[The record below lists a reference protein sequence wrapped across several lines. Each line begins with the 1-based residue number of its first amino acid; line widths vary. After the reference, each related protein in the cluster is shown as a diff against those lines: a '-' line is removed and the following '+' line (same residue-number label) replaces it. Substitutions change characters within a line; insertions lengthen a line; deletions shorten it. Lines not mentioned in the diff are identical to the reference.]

1 MLEFVICE
9 DNEKEMSLAI
19 ETINKVMNK
28 FDFEY
33 KISKHNLYS
42 KELKDVIDNKNGNQ
56 RIYILD
62 IELGKVSGLEIASK
76 IREHDFDSYI
86 IITTVSKDYKND
98 VFFSRLLVV
107 DYIVKNVFYSK
118 RLSETIEDVIHRLN
132 GQKLLVYKYKNCV
145 HRIPHDSIVYIE
157 KMPLGKRSLI
167 VTLKGNTFEAPF
179 SITDLHN
186 KLGTRFRQT
195 HQSCI
200 INIDKVERI
209 DYKTSTIY
217 FVDNLSTNLLSNKY
231 KKELDIYV
239 RSI

>member
-19 ETINKVMNK
+19 ETVNKVMAK
-28 FDFEY
+28 YDFEY

-42 KELKDVIDNKNGNQ
+42 KELKDKIENKNGNQ

-76 IREHDFDSYI
+76 IRERDFDSYI
-86 IITTVSKDYKND
+86 IITTISKDYKND

-118 RLSETIEDVIHRLN
+118 RLFETIEDIIHRLN
-132 GQKLLVYKYKNCV
+132 GQKILTYKYRNCV

-157 KMPLGKRSLI
+157 KLPVGKRSLI

-179 SITDLHN
+179 SISDFQS
-186 KLGTRFRQT
+186 KLGIRFRQT
-195 HQSCI
+195 HQSCL

-209 DYKTSTIY
+209 DFKNSKIY
-217 FVDNLSTNLLSNKY
+217 FVDDLSTDLLSNKY

>member
-9 DNEKEMSLAI
+9 DNDKEMGLAI
-19 ETINKVMNK
+19 ETINKVMSK
-28 FDFEY
+28 YDFEY

-86 IITTVSKDYKND
+86 IITTISKDYKND

-118 RLSETIEDVIHRLN
+118 RLFETIEEVIHRLN
-132 GQKLLVYKYKNCV
+132 GQKIFTYKYKNCV
-145 HRIPHDSIVYIE
+145 YRIPHDSIVYVE
-157 KMPLGKRSLI
+157 KLPLSKKCAI
-167 VTLKGNTFEAPF
+167 VTLKGNSFEAPF
-179 SITDLHN
+179 TIAEIHN
-186 KLGTRFRQT
+186 KLGKRFIQT

-200 INIDKVERI
+200 INPEKIESI
-209 DYKTSTIY
+209 DYKNSTIY
-217 FVDNLSTNLLSNKY
+217 FVDNLSTNLLSNKF
-231 KKELDIYV
+231 KKELDKYV

>member
-33 KISKHNLYS
+33 KISKHSIYS
-42 KELKDVIDNKNGNQ
+42 KELKKVIENKNGNQ

-76 IREHDFDSYI
+76 IREHDFESYI
-86 IITTVSKDYKND
+86 VITTVSKDYKND

-107 DYIVKNVFYSK
+107 DYIIKNVFYSK
-118 RLSETIEDVIHRLN
+118 RLSETIEDIIYRLN
-132 GQKLLVYKYKNCV
+132 EKKILTYKYKNCV
-145 HRIPHDSIVYIE
+145 YRIPHSSIVYIE
-157 KMPLGKRSLI
+157 KMTLGRKCLI

-179 SITDLHN
+179 SIIELQN

-209 DYKTSTIY
+209 DFKNQTIY
-217 FVDNLSTNLLSNKY
+217 FIDNLSTNLLSSKY
-231 KKELDIYV
+231 KKELDEYV